1 MKIKSLTLAIVLLV
15 FVFGGV
21 FISDAAGI
29 YKTESSKIPGVI
41 KSGEFIGEKNP
52 EDIKGSYS
60 FEDISKNFNIDVE
73 ELAKA
78 FEVKDVSDISVF
90 KCKDLET
97 YYAGRTD
104 KEIGTESVRL
114 FVAFYKGIAFDIT
127 EDIYLPSSAV
137 EILKNKGSLTE
148 EQLSYIENH
157 SVNINNK

>member
-1 MKIKSLTLAIVLLV
+1 MRIKSLTLAIVLLI

-21 FISDAAGI
+21 FISDALGI
-29 YKTESSKIPGVI
+29 YKTESSKVAGLIG
-41 KSGEFIGEKNP
+41 SGESAGEKNP

-60 FEDISKNFNIDVE
+60 FEDINKNFNIDVE

-78 FEVKDVSDISVF
+78 FEVKDVSDILAF

-104 KEIGTESVRL
+104 KEIGTDSVRL
-114 FVAFYKGIAFDIT
+114 FVAFYKGIDFDMT

-137 EILKNKGSLTE
+137 EILKTKGNLNE
-148 EQLSYIENH
+148 EQLNYIENH
-157 SVNINNK
+157 RVTINK